1 MTYRDQKLIVGNWKM
16 HGCLSM
22 CRDLV
27 SDLLAAASCCHDNV
41 VIAPPMPYLY
51 PVGAWIKDSSM
62 VLAAQDVSSFSGE
75 GAHTG
80 EVSAEMLADLSCRYV
95 LIGHSERRKEAEETD
110 ALLSEKIRAALNVGL
125 APIVCLGES
134 LEARESGQALAAIG
148 AQLNGL
154 SSALSNSNH
163 FLLAYEPVWAI
174 GTGKVPCLA
183 DIEEVHSF
191 LKNQLAKLG
200 CDCDSISVLYGGSV
214 KPENAEELLG
224 SELIGGLLVGG
235 ASLDARLFEKICQ
248 AAEK

>member
-16 HGCLSM
+16 HGRLAM
-22 CRDLV
+22 CRELV
-27 SDLLAAASCCHDNV
+27 SGLLAAASCCRDNI
-41 VIAPPMPYLY
+41 VIAPPAPYLHA
-51 PVGAWIKDSSM
+51 VGEWVKGASIA
-62 VLAAQDVSSFSGE
+62 LAAQDVSSFGDD

-80 EVSAEMLADLSCRYV
+80 EISAEMLVDLSCRYV
-95 LIGHSERRKEAEETD
+95 LIGHSERRKEAKETD
-110 ALLSEKIRAALNVGL
+110 ALLSEKIRAAFNAGL
-125 APIVCLGES
+125 IPIVCLGES
-134 LEARESGQALAAIG
+134 LDARESGQALDAIG
-148 AQLNGL
+148 EQLNGL
-154 SSALSNSNH
+154 SVVLSNSNH

-174 GTGKVPCLA
+174 GTGKTPCLA

-200 CDCDSISVLYGGSV
+200 CDCASISVLYGGSV